1 MFWNKRIVIGDG
13 ERGLV
18 HRNRRFERVLEPGV
32 HRMFDPLGRIEVRTY
47 DIAAPEY
54 AGHDVDALVAR
65 LGERLGETFVLAN
78 IGTDEVGLV

>member
-1 MFWNKRIVIGDG
+1 MATPAAFDPRPVLA
-13 ERGLV
+13 GLP
-18 HRNRRFERVLEPGV
+18 NLPGV
-32 HRMFDPLGRIEVRTY
+32 YRMFDPLDRIEVRSFN
-47 DIAAPEY
+47 IASPEY